1 MKNVDKVNKVEQFY
15 INKVIPLAFDESL
28 SYYECICNIAN
39 HINKVIIPIVEEDR
53 EIVYELNNSFNELKQ
68 YVDDNMLT
76 IDTDE
81 LVNYYDKDT
90 TDDLLDNKADISD
103 IPDVSN
109 FITKDVDDL
118 TNYYDKDTTDDL
130 LDNKANVSDIPDV
143 SDFITKDVND
153 LTNYYDKDT
162 TDDLLDN
169 KADISDIPDVSDF
182 ITKDVNDLTN
192 YTTSSV
198 LTTLLSGKENNI
210 EYGSNTN
217 GYYVKFDSG
226 LLIMWGTSNF
236 TGGNTYTSIT
246 FPVSLYSTGTSYMLA
261 NKRYS
266 AGSTTIYNY
275 AITPQINDAN
285 SGFIYVK
292 AQDGSN
298 ISSDQKIDWLV
309 LGKWK

>member
-81 LVNYYDKDT
+81 LV
-90 TDDLLDNKADISD
+90 
-103 IPDVSN
+103 
-109 FITKDVDDL
+109 
-118 TNYYDKDTTDDL
+118 
-130 LDNKANVSDIPDV
+130 
-143 SDFITKDVND
+143 
-153 LTNYYDKDT
+153 NYYDKDT